1 MGRVTGILVI
11 VLIIA
16 VVLLLLTAISV
27 LAVWAASGIG
37 WVMVHWL
44 RLPFTPFE
52 ATLLSLIAFVVVTWS
67 TAQLLGRFLTLPLK
81 SHPEDEDDEEDQ
93 DWEDEDDEDYE
104 EESEPQRQY
113 VSSVPK
119 WRQPIRNARSGLP
132 VVDPDDRCPCGSGRK
147 YKNCHGRKK

>member
-1 MGRVTGILVI
+1 MGRVIGILVI
-11 VLIIA
+11 VLILA

-27 LAVWAASGIG
+27 LAVWAASGVG

-67 TAQLLGRFLTLPLK
+67 AAQLLGRFLTLPLQ
-81 SHPEDEDDEEDQ
+81 SHPEDEDDEEDE

-104 EESEPQRQY
+104 EKSEPQRQY

-119 WRQPIRNARSGLP
+119 WRQPIRNARNGLP